1 MRLAFERL
9 AARISLVSIVHLISM
24 LGVIFLVS
32 WATFE
37 PSVESGIVRH
47 AELCVT
53 NMVTSLSD
61 PKVMKEEAES
71 LAAMGVTFAVYTW
84 DGKLVAANASPP
96 IAPLRREELPSLSIK
111 SRIVR
116 RETRP
121 VFARSMRLGED
132 GRGQVLFSPPA
143 FGPPIQPLLPGLLLA
158 LVASA
163 TGAVL
168 LARSFARPLTQL
180 SSVAR
185 RLGSGDLTA
194 RAHLNRRDEFGQL
207 ADAFDDMAEQLGR
220 LVRAQQELLA
230 NVSHELR
237 TPLARIHAALDFA
250 SEADHEATREA
261 LRDINE
267 DLAEL
272 ERLVAVVLQTARLDL
287 AAGRVGPHVPVVRLE
302 NLDLR
307 ALVEKSASR
316 FAAKHPLRHLVIR
329 IEDALPELPG
339 DPVLI
344 RRVLDNLI
352 DNAQKYSDADT
363 PIGVTVQ
370 TLGSEIVMSVSDRG
384 IGIASEDLPRVTQPF
399 FRTDRSRARKTGGL
413 GLGLSLA
420 RRIAEAHGGMLNIES
435 QIGVGTRVHITLPA
449 SADDTLALN
458 QTRSEPPAPPL
469 RQDDGPSARRAAS

>member
-1 MRLAFERL
+1 MRFAFERL
-9 AARISLVSIVHLISM
+9 AARISLVSIVHLLSM

-53 NMVTSLSD
+53 NMVTALSD
-61 PKVMKEEAES
+61 PKVLKEEAES

-84 DGKLVAANASPP
+84 DGKLVAANAASPL
-96 IAPLRREELPSLSIK
+96 APLRPEELSTLGVK
-111 SRIVR
+111 SRIVHR
-116 RETRP
+116 GARP
-121 VFARSMRLGED
+121 VFARSMRLG
-132 GRGQVLFSPPA
+132 GNVKGQVLFSPPA

-163 TGAVL
+163 TGAML

-194 RAHLNRRDEFGQL
+194 RAHFHRRDEFGQL

-220 LVRAQQELLA
+220 LVGAQQELLA

-237 TPLARIHAALDFA
+237 TPLARIHAALDVA
-250 SEADHEATREA
+250 SEADAATTREA

-272 ERLVAVVLQTARLDL
+272 ERLVADVLQTARLDL

-302 NLDLR
+302 CLDLR
-307 ALVEKSASR
+307 TLLEKSASR
-316 FAAKHPLRHLVIR
+316 FSAKHPTRRLIVSV
-329 IEDALPELPG
+329 ENDLPKLSG

-344 RRVLDNLI
+344 RRVLDNLV
-352 DNAQKYSDADT
+352 DNAEKYSDADT
-363 PIGVTVQ
+363 PIHVTAH
-370 TLGSEIVMSVSDRG
+370 TLGSDVVMTVADRG
-384 IGIASEDLPRVTQPF
+384 IGIAQEDLARVTQPF

-420 RRIAEAHGGMLNIES
+420 RRITEAHGGTLSIDS
-435 QIGVGTRVHITLPA
+435 QIGAGTKVHILLPA
-449 SADDTLALN
+449 GLHEAAHFIPEVESADSLGA
-458 QTRSEPPAPPL
+458 EPAT
-469 RQDDGPSARRAAS
+469 RAAS